1 MIRTLILH
9 LDDIGMGHGSVDAF
23 AALAPDGSVTCGS
36 VMVPCPWFP
45 AAAALARGRPDLD
58 LGVHLTL
65 TSEWAGYRW
74 GPVST
79 RDPATGLLD
88 ADGYLPRTVE
98 ELRARVDPAAA
109 AAEMAAQ
116 VECALAAGIRPTHL
130 DTHMG
135 AAATPEL
142 VGAYLDL
149 GRRFGLPALLPRD
162 FASYA
167 GPLGLPPLDPA
178 VLADAGPQPDRFAIT
193 PPVDA
198 ADADRAWDE
207 ILDGLGPGVTFVSL
221 HAAAGEMAAIDEHH
235 AVWRANDLR
244 VLAGRGLGRRAEAKG
259 FAVRGYRWS
268 RPVAQPAASAT
279 TGSGSSASRA
289 ATGASA
295 GSPELPIA

>member
-1 MIRTLILH
+1 MTRTLILH
-9 LDDIGMGHGSVDAF
+9 LDDVGMSRGSVDAF

-45 AAAALARGRPDLD
+45 AAAALARDRPDLD

-88 ADGYLPRTVE
+88 ADGYLPRTVA

-109 AAEMAAQ
+109 AVEMAAQ
-116 VECALAAGIRPTHL
+116 VERALAAGIRPTHL

-135 AAATPEL
+135 ASATPEL

-149 GRRFGLPALLPRD
+149 GRRFGLPVLLPRD

-178 VLADAGPQPDRFAIT
+178 VLAAAEPQPDRFAIT
-193 PPVDA
+193 PAVDA
-198 ADADRAWDE
+198 ADANRAWDDL
-207 ILDGLGPGVTFVSL
+207 LDGLGPGVTFVSL
-221 HAAAGEMAAIDEHH
+221 HAAAGEMPAIEPRH

-244 VLAGRGLGRRAEAKG
+244 VLSGRGLRRRAE
-259 FAVRGYRWS
+259 VRGFVVS
-268 RPVAQPAASAT
+268 GISAIC
-279 TGSGSSASRA
+279 
-289 ATGASA
+289 
-295 GSPELPIA
+295 IAYG